1 MLGKFVEAIVAA
13 TALVYLTDSR
23 TKTMQVKYTRTMA
36 AIHCFSFGFPLLS
49 VVFQYFSKLFHI
61 YVTLTFNR
69 GEIQLTKKEN
79 QKKNTNKLKLKTFSF
94 SQNKHC

>member
-36 AIHCFSFGFPLLS
+36 AKHC
-49 VVFQYFSKLFHI
+49 
-61 YVTLTFNR
+61 
-69 GEIQLTKKEN
+69 
-79 QKKNTNKLKLKTFSF
+79 NKLKLKTFSF